1 MADQVLTL
9 AQLQTIFQSLVS
21 QILNTTDPGAVR
33 IAWPQDGAPA
43 WPIDYDVCFLLI
55 QPDTDPYTQQ
65 IEQTWGQQDAQ
76 NAAVSLSY
84 TFVFR
89 VGFTFYGPNSFDNA
103 DLVRSQLFTDATTTS
118 LAASNLALITD
129 VPMPMRAPELWG
141 GQWWD
146 RSDLVAR
153 FNQLVIRNSTTPFVA
168 SAPVTTQSD

>member
-1 MADQVLTL
+1 MANQVLTL
-9 AQLQTIFQSLVS
+9 TQLQTLFQSLVS
-21 QILNTTDPGAVR
+21 TILGTTDPGAVR
-33 IAWPQDGAPA
+33 VAWPEDGAPA

-55 QPDTDPYTQQ
+55 QPEPDPYTQQ
-65 IEQTWGQQDAQ
+65 LEETWTEQDA
-76 NAAVSLSY
+76 NDAAMSTAY

-103 DLVRSQLFTDATTTS
+103 DLVRSQLFASFTTTTLS
-118 LAASNLALITD
+118 SNNLALITD

-153 FNQLVIRNSTTPFVA
+153 FNELVIRTSTTPFIQ
-168 SAPVTTQSD
+168 SAPVTTQTD